1 MAKGGALLRRWVQ
14 KAHVGSNP
22 TSSAE
27 FWTGGRAA
35 EGARLESVL
44 TLKVSR
50 GFESHPVRFLE
61 TVRDGRWDSHRC
73 FCSVAAK
80 GSRR

>member
-1 MAKGGALLRRWVQ
+1 
-14 KAHVGSNP
+14 
-22 TSSAE
+22 
-27 FWTGGRAA
+27 
-35 EGARLESVL
+35 
-44 TLKVSR
+44 
-50 GFESHPVRFLE
+50 LE